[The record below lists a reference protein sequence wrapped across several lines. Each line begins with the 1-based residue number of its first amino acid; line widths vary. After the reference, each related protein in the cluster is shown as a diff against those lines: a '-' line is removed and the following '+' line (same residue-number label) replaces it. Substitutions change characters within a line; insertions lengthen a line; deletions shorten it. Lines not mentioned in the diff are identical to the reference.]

1 MTPSRWIQVN
11 ELFNTIVDRTPEERK
26 LILDD
31 FRSSDPELVETVEA
45 LLAQTA
51 ASWAVLREQEKSREP
66 DPPQYSGLLLDRY
79 RIARELGRGGFGVVY
94 LAYDERLHQKPVVVK
109 FLTTVAPSDEWFQKK
124 FQDEIKALARID
136 HPGVVA
142 ILDAGQTPT
151 GNPFIVMQYVE
162 GVTLRSLLESGPI
175 ERKRVGPI
183 IQQIGQAL
191 AAAHSRGVL
200 HRDLKPANIMVQPS
214 SGTEI
219 VRLIDFGIASIRD
232 AGIESGVSTRVAGS
246 VAYMAP
252 EQFGG
257 HPSLASDIFAMA
269 VIACELLAG
278 RVTAGSMAGS
288 RLEKMQAARPDVPSE
303 AIAIL
308 RRALCAEP
316 SERFQDAGLFGDQ
329 LAAALR
335 GTSATGG
342 RDSQALD
349 GGALLGARYR
359 IKREIGRG
367 GFGVVYLAA
376 DIQLHDKPVVVKILL
391 ATAGEDIWRRKKFQ
405 GEIEALSR
413 INHPGI
419 VQVSDAG
426 EASDGRP
433 YMVTEYVDGMPLRS
447 LVRDGGIDFGQ
458 AAAIVREIGSALE
471 AAHGCG
477 VWHRDL
483 KPENVL
489 VQNSDERAGLRLKVI
504 DFGIATVARAENLL
518 ETTDTRVAGSFR
530 YMAPEQLMGKPEA
543 ASDIYALGVI
553 AYELLTGKKPFDPQT
568 AAQLYAL
575 QASDDYKKPRETR
588 PQLSAQAERIVMKA
602 LAFHA
607 ADRFASAREFG
618 IELGAALERRE
629 TLPVTETVEATSPSA
644 AKSSMVY
651 DVFVSHASRDLDFAQ
666 RLVTELELRGALC
679 FCAPDDIPAGK
690 AVPEALAEAIQRSR
704 CFVLILTEN
713 ANLSVQAGREAEI
726 ADASSR
732 PIVAVRTDGVEP
744 LETLAYFLSHARWV
758 DCPIE
763 PTHADFSKIEAAIR
777 TYVPAFSGAGLTAGP
792 RTFIRVENTE
802 PFLTEVGAN
811 YLLGPPGERQVR
823 LIAFFFT
830 WVLVTAV
837 LSVLGNAS
845 SITVWLAG
853 ANPAVPLRFGYLYE
867 FNGALAYLFVIPCFL
882 YFALGF
888 VQEAQS
894 ALVNLEARDQL
905 IVNFPAVP
913 RGRLEHVLKK
923 LIRRKREDS
932 DSATIPNAGNPG
944 ALDLITKAYRRWMN
958 PVMLGAAFLISFLV
972 IAGTEYLP
980 PNSDYKNVMFG
991 YVQVPWIADYP
1002 IKCPN
1007 CTLAELQAKLG
1018 RRIEAAGGLPAD
1030 QLRTYRIV
1038 EPYYRRSGRS
1048 VERIA
1053 FVLFMISALGLQVS
1067 FATFGVWTGLKV
1079 LFILRLFYR
1088 SVTPSK
1094 LHYVRL
1100 HLWYTDRAR
1109 LFGLDPIHRVL
1120 MQLVGVLGVSVVLE
1134 VLSWWANILK
1144 GSKRALGADLS
1155 TLGGWGQF
1163 LVANYVFAFSILL
1176 LIYLLLMSGKARE
1189 AASEESKRIAAI
1201 RRAGAGRRANLENL
1215 LNLIGGQSIWHD
1227 PRYTICYLAAPALC
1241 VLSLMILNQVGIANA
1256 VGNVWESFLRHI
1268 LGGE

>member
-1 MTPSRWIQVN
+1 MTPSRWTEIN
-11 ELFNTIVDRTPEERK
+11 ELFNALVDRTPEERK
-26 LILDD
+26 LVLDD
-31 FRSSDPELVETVEA
+31 IRARDPQLVETVEA
-45 LLAQTA
+45 LLEQTA
-51 ASWAVLREQEKSREP
+51 ASWAVVRQQEKGREAE
-66 DPPQYSGLLLDRY
+66 PPPYSGLLHDRY
-79 RIARELGRGGFGVVY
+79 RIVRELGRGGFGVVY

-109 FLTTVAPSDEWFQKK
+109 FLTTVAPRDEWFQKK
-124 FQDEIKALARID
+124 FQDEVKALARID

-151 GNPFIVMQYVE
+151 GDPFIVMQYVE
-162 GVTLRSLLESGPI
+162 GVTLRSLLESGLM
-175 ERKRVGPI
+175 ERKRVGLI
-183 IQQIGQAL
+183 VQQIGQAL

-214 SGTEI
+214 TGNEI

-232 AGIESGVSTRVAGS
+232 AGVESAVSTRIAGS
-246 VAYMAP
+246 IAYMAP

-257 HPSLASDIFAMA
+257 HPSAASDIFAMA
-269 VIACELLAG
+269 VIACELLGG
-278 RVTAGSMAGS
+278 RVSTGSLAGS
-288 RLEKMQAARPDVPSE
+288 RLEKMLEARPDVPSE

-308 RRALCAEP
+308 RKALSAEA

-335 GTSATGG
+335 GASATGL
-342 RDSQALD
+342 RDSQALEE
-349 GGALLGARYR
+349 GTLLGARYR

-376 DIQLHDKPVVVKILL
+376 DVQLHDKPVVVKILL
-391 ATAGEDIWRRKKFQ
+391 ATAGEDTWRRKKFQ

-426 EASDGRP
+426 ESSDGRP

-471 AAHGCG
+471 AAHECG
-477 VWHRDL
+477 IWHRDL
-483 KPENVL
+483 KPENVI
-489 VQNSDERAGLRLKVI
+489 VQNPEERAGLRLKVI

-543 ASDIYALGVI
+543 ASDIYALGII
-553 AYELLTGKKPFDPQT
+553 AYELLIGKKPFDAQT

-575 QASDDYKKPRETR
+575 EASDDYKKPREVR

-607 ADRFASAREFG
+607 ADRYASAREFG
-618 IELGAALERRE
+618 MELGAALERRDA
-629 TLPVTETVEATSPSA
+629 LPVAETVEATQGSA
-644 AKSSMVY
+644 AVY
-651 DVFVSHASRDLDFAQ
+651 DVFVSHASRDLDFA
-666 RLVTELELRGALC
+666 RSLVAELELRGARC

-690 AVPEALAEAIQRSR
+690 AVPEALAEAIQNSR

-713 ANLSVQAGREAEI
+713 TNLSVQAGREAEV

-732 PIVAVRTDGVEP
+732 PIVTVRTEGVEP
-744 LETLAYFLSHARWV
+744 LETLAFFLSHARWV

-763 PTHADFSKIEAAIR
+763 PAHADFSRIEAAIR
-777 TYVPAFSGAGLTAGP
+777 TYVPAFSGAGLTARP
-792 RTFIRVENTE
+792 RISLRGENTE
-802 PFLTEVGAN
+802 PFLTEVGAH

-830 WVLVTAV
+830 WALVTAV

-845 SITVWLAG
+845 SITVLLEG
-853 ANPAVPLRFGYLYE
+853 AKGVVPVRFGYLYE

-905 IVNFPAVP
+905 VVNFPVVP
-913 RGRLEHVLKK
+913 RGAFERFLNRL
-923 LIRRKREDS
+923 KRDHS
-932 DSATIPNAGNPG
+932 HAASVPHTGNPG
-944 ALDLITKAYRRWMN
+944 ALDLIAEAYRRWMN
-958 PVMLGAAFLISFLV
+958 PVLLAAAFLITFLV

-980 PNSDYKNVMFG
+980 PKSDYKNVMFG
-991 YVQVPWIADYP
+991 YVQVPWIAEYP
-1002 IKCPN
+1002 IECPD
-1007 CTLAELQAKLG
+1007 CTLAELQAKVG
-1018 RRIEAAGGLPAD
+1018 RRVEAAGGLPVD
-1030 QLRTYRIV
+1030 QLRAYRIV
-1038 EPYYRRSGRS
+1038 EPYYRRSGRPA
-1048 VERIA
+1048 ERIA
-1053 FVLFMISALGLQVS
+1053 FVLFMISALGLEVS
-1067 FATFGVWTGLKV
+1067 FATFGFWTGLKV
-1079 LFILRLFYR
+1079 LFILRLFYG
-1088 SVTPSK
+1088 SVTPAK
-1094 LHYVRL
+1094 THYVRL

-1109 LFGLDPIHRVL
+1109 LFGLDPVHRVL
-1120 MQLVGVLGVSVVLE
+1120 MQLVGCLGVSVVLE
-1134 VLSWWANILK
+1134 VLSWWANIFK
-1144 GSKRALGADLS
+1144 GSKRALGEDLS

-1163 LVANYVFAFSILL
+1163 LVANYVFAFSLLL

-1201 RRAGAGRRANLENL
+1201 RRAGAGRKANLENL
-1215 LNLIGGQSIWHD
+1215 LNLIGGQSIWHN
-1227 PRYTICYLAAPALC
+1227 PRYTMCYLAAPVLC
-1241 VLSLMILNQVGIANA
+1241 VLSLMVLNQVGIANA
-1256 VGNVWESFLRHI
+1256 VGNVWELFLKHI
-1268 LGGE
+1268 LGSE